1 MNKDSIN
8 LDFTDLIRTLSKD
21 NDCIISKAG
30 KTQLVDKLA
39 VEEIVTILERI
50 ILPFCYAYKSNT
62 NSLEYFIGRDI
73 YKASDLLAKQL
84 LIAYSLT
91 EDFYSL
97 EGAMKNIECIV
108 ESLFNTLP
116 SIKKQL
122 QNDITAAYINDAAA
136 KNYIEIFLCYP
147 ALKAILY
154 HRIAHELYLSDV
166 PLIPRLMN
174 EIAHSSTGIDIH
186 PGAEIGDS
194 FFIDHGTGLVIGE
207 TAIIGNNVKIYQGVT
222 LGAKVMVLDENGKP
236 IKGIPRHP
244 IIGDDV
250 TIYPNTTILG
260 RVTVGK
266 GSVIGAN
273 LWITEDV
280 EAFTRISK

>member
-116 SIKKQL
+116 RIKKRL